1 MKRSISAVV
10 AAASFVFPMA
20 AQAAC
25 PAGAK
30 CIGSVGEPT
39 QAIETGGA
47 RWLSAP
53 EPIAYIQPVVALPD
67 AEPIDVSE
75 IVEIGDHL
83 GRGDYNMVIGSDYY
97 GLPRPPEGTVYYD
110 VADRVLVV
118 DRTTMQVLDD
128 ATDLALRGF

>member
-1 MKRSISAVV
+1 MRRSFS
-10 AAASFVFPMA
+10 AAASLAALAFPIA
-20 AQAAC
+20 ADAAC

-30 CIGSVGEPT
+30 CIGSVGEPEASVT
-39 QAIETGGA
+39 MSGA

-53 EPIAYIQPVVALPD
+53 EPIAYVQPAIALPD
-67 AEPIDVSE
+67 AEPIEVTE
-75 IVEIGDHL
+75 IVEIGDRL
-83 GRGDYNMVIGSDYY
+83 GRGDYNMLIGSDYY

-118 DRTTMQVLDD
+118 DRATMQVLDD